1 MPELNDI
8 GPLTSVCEHCH
19 ALKFED
25 EKSFK
30 CCHEGKV
37 SLPNLEPYPQE
48 LSDLMLEDT
57 AQGKNLILS
66 VSSSSSSASIKT

>member
-25 EKSFK
+25 
-30 CCHEGKV
+30 
-37 SLPNLEPYPQE
+37 
-48 LSDLMLEDT
+48 
-57 AQGKNLILS
+57 KNHSNVVMKERYLYQI
-66 VSSSSSSASIKT
+66 